1 MSSAFIS
8 LPPAGDTAPA
18 AVDDAV
24 DFDGFYPALSLAAAR
39 AAMRIPTD
47 ITDARLC
54 DALAAAML
62 EIADDLAAWRAVQD
76 AAGFAVLADCS
87 DRMVAGEKRLVML
100 WRRAVHQLAMADLA
114 EIQRGPDST
123 PAGMDRAG
131 PLDITAADYRRNSR
145 WAVRDML
152 GIPHTT
158 IELI

>member
-8 LPPAGDTAPA
+8 LPPAGNPAPDTAE
-18 AVDDAV
+18 DSIE
-24 DFDGFYPALSLAAAR
+24 FDGFYPALSLAGAR

-47 ITDARLC
+47 ITDARLR
-54 DALAAAML
+54 DAIASAML
-62 EIADDLAAWRAVQD
+62 EIADDLAPWRAVQD

-87 DRMVAGEKRLVML
+87 DRMVAGEKRLVVL
-100 WRRAVHQLAMADLA
+100 WRRAVHQLACADLC

-123 PAGMDRAG
+123 AAGLDRAAQ
-131 PLDITAADYRRNSR
+131 LDSTAADHRRNSR

-152 GIPHTT
+152 GISHTT

>member
-1 MSSAFIS
+1 MSAFIS
-8 LPPAGDTAPA
+8 LPPAGDSAPPSTPDSVA
-18 AVDDAV
+18 
-24 DFDGFYPALSLAAAR
+24 FDGFYPALSLAAAR

-47 ITDARLC
+47 ITDARLR

-62 EIADDLAAWRAVQD
+62 EIADDLTQWRAVQD

-87 DRMVAGEKRLVML
+87 DRMIAGEKRLVLL
-100 WRRAVHQLAMADLA
+100 WRRAVHHLAAADLA

-123 PAGMDRAG
+123 PAGSDRAAQ
-131 PLDITAADYRRNSR
+131 LDSTAADHRRNSR

>member
-1 MSSAFIS
+1 MSAFIS
-8 LPPAGDTAPA
+8 LPPAGPNAPPATADS
-18 AVDDAV
+18 VE
-24 DFDGFYPALSLAAAR
+24 FDGFYPALSLAAAR

-47 ITDARLC
+47 ITDARLR

-62 EIADDLAAWRAVQD
+62 EIADDLAAWRATQD
-76 AAGFAVLADCS
+76 AAGFATLADCS
-87 DRMVAGEKRLVML
+87 AAMIAGEKRLVLL
-100 WRRAVHQLAMADLA
+100 WRRAVHHLAAADLT

-123 PAGMDRAG
+123 PAGSDRAAQ
-131 PLDITAADYRRNSR
+131 LDTAAADHRRNSR

>member
-8 LPPAGDTAPA
+8 LPPAGSPAPDTAP
-18 AVDDAV
+18 DSV
-24 DFDGFYPALSLAAAR
+24 DFDGFYPAMSIAEAR

-47 ITDARLC
+47 ITDARLR

-62 EIADDLAAWRAVQD
+62 EIADDLAPWRAVQD

-87 DRMVAGEKRLVML
+87 DRMVAGEKRLVVL
-100 WRRAVHQLAMADLA
+100 WRRAVHQLASADLS

-123 PAGMDRAG
+123 PAGLDRAAQ
-131 PLDITAADYRRNSR
+131 LDSTAADHRRNSR